1 MTRSPL
7 PVHAQQRVAR
17 QAPLQTLP
25 PTPNTRHISH
35 AATKTT
41 TPASDLH
48 ISFSFDTLG
57 FYDIMDAAAA
67 LTQGALRRISDNE
80 DVHEPI
86 VQCVQIKP
94 MAPGANG
101 QERYRVVWND
111 SVNFI
116 QSMITQQANWIVTE
130 GKLKKG
136 SVCRLKQF
144 QANMVKERLI
154 LVVIDLEVL
163 EEYGE
168 PEKLGQPVAL
178 EGPKQEGQEETKP
191 QAQPEN
197 IGGGNFYGQQ
207 QQQAQ
212 QKPQQPQQRSLP
224 SRANGGG
231 SHANIFP
238 IEALSPYAHKW
249 TIKARCSH
257 KGEVKTWHNKN
268 GEGKLFS
275 VNFLDESG
283 EIRATGFNDAVDQWY
298 DILEEGNTYY
308 ISAPC
313 RVQLAKKQFSN
324 VNNDYELT
332 FEKDT
337 QIEKAE
343 DDTGVPQV
351 SYNFVTLAD
360 LQTTEKDQ
368 NIDCIG
374 VLSEVGEVGEI
385 VSKASGKPFN
395 KRELTLIDNTGF
407 NVRLTIWGNSA
418 QKFDAQ
424 PQSVI
429 AFKGVKVSDFGG
441 RSLSLS
447 SSGSMT
453 VNPDIDEAHK
463 LKGWYDAGGSTETF
477 QSHASTMGAMTA
489 TSGGKRDDY
498 KTVAQV
504 GEENL
509 GMGENTDWFSIKATI
524 LYVKKDNVA
533 YPACQTEACNKK
545 VVEINPG
552 EWRCEKCDKT
562 WDRPDYRYI
571 MSVNV
576 GDHTGQLWLSCFN
589 ECGLQ
594 IMGVPANELMAA
606 REEGETQKEEV
617 WFNEANCKT
626 FIFKCK
632 AKMDTF
638 QDQQRYVAAQIL
650 SEFADEFKMLTSDTE
665 SATKSRSQTRSTSL
679 LKRTSWPASS
689 SSTTRRI
696 ACLLTKL
703 VQVVEKTWVA

>member
-1 MTRSPL
+1 MVALSSNASR
-7 PVHAQQRVAR
+7 ARRRQQP
-17 QAPLQTLP
+17 PLQTLP
-25 PTPNTRHISH
+25 PSNT
-35 AATKTT
+35 ATATSNTTALNPSLNKTFDILLCFN
-41 TPASDLH
+41 SDDT
-48 ISFSFDTLG
+48 FSSDH
-57 FYDIMDAAAA
+57 IMDAASA
-67 LTQGALRRISDNE
+67 LTHGALRRISDGE

-111 SVNFI
+111 SLNFI

-136 SVCRLKQF
+136 SICKLKQF

-154 LVVIDLEVL
+154 LVVIDLDVL

-168 PEKLGQPVAL
+168 PEKLGQPTAL
-178 EGPKQEGQEETKP
+178 ESPKQEGQEETKP

-207 QQQAQ
+207 QQQRAQ
-212 QKPQQPQQRSLP
+212 PQQPQQRSLP
-224 SRANGGG
+224 SRATGGG

-257 KGEVKTWHNKN
+257 KGEIKTWHNKN

-298 DILEEGNTYY
+298 DVLVEGNTYY
-308 ISAPC
+308 VSAPC

-343 DDTGVPQV
+343 DDAGVPQV
-351 SYNFVTLAD
+351 SYNFTTLAD
-360 LQTTEKDQ
+360 LQTVEKDTT
-368 NIDCIG
+368 IDCIG
-374 VLSEVGEVGEI
+374 VLSEVGEVNEI
-385 VSKASGKPFN
+385 VSKTTSKPYN

-418 QKFDAQ
+418 QSFDAQ
-424 PQSVI
+424 PQSII

-441 RSLSLS
+441 RSLSLL

-453 VNPDIDEAHK
+453 VDPDIDQAHK
-463 LKGWYDAGGSTETF
+463 LKGWYDAGGSTESF
-477 QSHASTMGAMTA
+477 QSHANVMGAVGA
-489 TSGGKRDDY
+489 TSGGRNDQH
-498 KTVAQV
+498 KTIAQIS
-504 GEENL
+504 EENL
-509 GMGENTDWFSIKATI
+509 GMGENVDWFSVKATI

-533 YPACQTEACNKK
+533 YPACQTESCNKK

-571 MSVNV
+571 MSINV

-589 ECGLQ
+589 ECGIQ
-594 IMGVPANELMAA
+594 IMGVPANDLMAM
-606 REEGETQKEEV
+606 REEGETTKEEAL
-617 WFNEANCKT
+617 FTDANCKT
-626 FIFKCK
+626 FVFKCK
-632 AKMDTF
+632 ARMDTF
-638 QDQQRYVAAQIL
+638 QDQQRYSPRQSMIRSTLHAIL
-650 SEFADEFKMLTSDTE
+650 IPFTEFVTRCNTP
-665 SATKSRSQTRSTSL
+665 TRSTSL
-679 LKRTSWPASS
+679 LRQTSWPTSS
-689 SSTTRRI
+689 SSTTRTRI
-696 ACLLTKL
+696 ACS
-703 VQVVEKTWVA
+703 